1 MLILADPDA
10 TTAAGAL
17 LAQSLRVGD
26 VVALSG
32 DLGAGK
38 TSFARGMLAALGLV
52 EDAPS
57 PSFAIII
64 PYAPPE
70 VRLPLWHIDLYR
82 IEKPAEIEELGLDEA
97 RREAALVIEWPE
109 RMGPWL
115 WSDALQI
122 SLENDES
129 GGRRLTVAAPPSW
142 EGRCPFQ

>member
-1 MLILADPDA
+1 MLLADSDT

-17 LAQSLRVGD
+17 LAQSLRIGD

-52 EDAPS
+52 GDAPS
-57 PSFAIII
+57 PSFAIVI
-64 PYAPPE
+64 PYASPE

-82 IEKPAEIEELGLDEA
+82 IDRFEEIEELGLDEA
-97 RREAALVIEWPE
+97 RGEAALVIEWPE

-115 WSDALQI
+115 WDDALKI
-122 SLENDES
+122 SLETDES
-129 GGRRLTVAAPPSW
+129 GGRRLTVVAPPSW